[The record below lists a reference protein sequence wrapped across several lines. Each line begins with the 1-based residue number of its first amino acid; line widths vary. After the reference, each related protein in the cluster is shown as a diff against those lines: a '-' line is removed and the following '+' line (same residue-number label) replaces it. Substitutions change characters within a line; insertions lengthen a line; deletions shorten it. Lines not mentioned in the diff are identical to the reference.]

1 MWQSCAKCVNKGYVG
16 LKYYLLRSVD
26 IALPLGRS
34 TFVIRSV
41 LLAVTLVRINKPLF
55 KKNKCDIYGDR
66 GSTVVKVLGYKSESR
81 WFDPS
86 WCHWI
91 FH

>member
-1 MWQSCAKCVNKGYVG
+1 MHVSSEIFLNVYNLLQAVAHLAHYQEASRNYKEKLLNVSLWNKKRTRCHLV
-16 LKYYLLRSVD
+16 LYLL
-26 IALPLGRS
+26 
-34 TFVIRSV
+34 
-41 LLAVTLVRINKPLF
+41 
-55 KKNKCDIYGDR
+55 DR
-66 GSTVVKVLGYKSESR
+66 GSTMVKVLCYKSEGR

>member
-1 MWQSCAKCVNKGYVG
+1 MPNITE
-16 LKYYLLRSVD
+16 R
-26 IALPLGRS
+26 PLQ
-34 TFVIRSV
+34 F
-41 LLAVTLVRINKPLF
+41 
-55 KKNKCDIYGDR
+55 GDR
-66 GSTVVKVLGYKSESR
+66 GSTVVKVQCYKSEGR